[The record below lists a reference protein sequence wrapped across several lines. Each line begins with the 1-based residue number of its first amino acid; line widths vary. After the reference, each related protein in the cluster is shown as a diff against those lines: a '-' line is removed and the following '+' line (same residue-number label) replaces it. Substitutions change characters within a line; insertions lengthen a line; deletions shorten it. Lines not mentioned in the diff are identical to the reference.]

1 MRLSCVLNKLLT
13 TYLPNSISALG
24 ELTALPQT
32 PLLDL
37 RGLLLRRGKGK
48 GGDREGEREGREG
61 KGEGGEG

>member
-1 MRLSCVLNKLLT
+1 LSCVLNKLLT

-48 GGDREGEREGREG
+48 GGEGGKGRREGEARGR
-61 KGEGGEG
+61 KGP